1 MGEEAQQC
9 DVLIIGAG
17 PGGGSAGLHA
27 SRAGLKTIIVEAD
40 PDVGTPVH
48 CGECLSQ
55 LAVENLDLEIPD
67 HVKALDVKGIRV
79 IFPDGT
85 KKLLTEQGYVLEKHL
100 FERWLCDE
108 ATKEGA
114 TLLLHHKVTSM
125 KRVFNSKNEF
135 SYWEIEGKG
144 EGFPIECKAV
154 IDASGVAGAASK
166 LLDMGTEVEVI
177 AGFQYEMLD
186 VPNDGYLDFYL
197 WPKYSPHGYV
207 WMIPKEGG
215 RANVGLVTTDK
226 RGAIKYL
233 NSFIEDTYLD
243 GKPTVNPPW
252 RADGI
257 KVRPFGGTIP
267 ISGPR
272 SRTVADGV
280 ILVGDA
286 AGFTSPLFEGGSHL
300 ALWSGRQ
307 AALTLAKAIKNE
319 NLSESSLMAY
329 ERAWKKKFPPYHKIL
344 KGKTALYDLT
354 DEEMS
359 IMAHCLPEELG
370 NMSPLQKF
378 GIGLKIMVTKPI
390 LMTKRVVPI
399 LLSFG
404 YSRAKYFGW

>member
-1 MGEEAQQC
+1 
-9 DVLIIGAG
+9 
-17 PGGGSAGLHA
+17 
-27 SRAGLKTIIVEAD
+27 
-40 PDVGTPVH
+40 
-48 CGECLSQ
+48 
-55 LAVENLDLEIPD
+55 
-67 HVKALDVKGIRV
+67 
-79 IFPDGT
+79 
-85 KKLLTEQGYVLEKHL
+85 
-100 FERWLCDE
+100 
-108 ATKEGA
+108 
-114 TLLLHHKVTSM
+114 
-125 KRVFNSKNEF
+125 
-135 SYWEIEGKG
+135 
-144 EGFPIECKAV
+144 
-154 IDASGVAGAASK
+154 
-166 LLDMGTEVEVI
+166 
-177 AGFQYEMLD
+177 
-186 VPNDGYLDFYL
+186 
-197 WPKYSPHGYV
+197 
-207 WMIPKEGG
+207 MIPKEGG

-307 AALTLAKAIKNE
+307 AALTLAKAITDE